1 MSRLIDEIN
10 KYKDAFKQKAPKE
23 IQEMMLKATKKL
35 EDASL
40 SKNALTVGSTAKEI
54 KLPNALGNEVS
65 LFKTLEENDF
75 AVVSFYRGVWCA
87 YCNLELK
94 ALQGINKELEQLG
107 AKLIAVSPQSPD
119 SSLTTKE
126 KNELEFEVLSDNEN
140 VIAKEY
146 GLVFSLAEELRPI
159 YLSFGID
166 LPANNKEDSYE
177 IPMPA
182 TYVINKNKEIIFSF
196 IDEDYTKRC
205 EPQDI
210 LDVIKANLNK

>member
-1 MSRLIDEIN
+1 MSRLIDEIK
-10 KYKDAFKQKAPKE
+10 KYKDAFKIKAP
-23 IQEMMLKATKKL
+23 QEVQDKMLAATKKL
-35 EDASL
+35 EDTSI
-40 SKNALTVGSTAKEI
+40 SKNALTVGSLAKEI
-54 KLPNALGNEVS
+54 NLPNAIGNEVS

-87 YCNLELK
+87 YCNFELK
-94 ALQGINKELEQLG
+94 ALQGINEELKQLG

-119 SSLTTKE
+119 ASLTTKE

-140 VIAKEY
+140 IIAKEY

-166 LPANNKEDSYE
+166 IPATNKEDSYE

-182 TYVINKNKEIIFSF
+182 TYVINKKKEIIFSF

-210 LDVIKANLNK
+210 LEAIRNNS